1 MTQQGRAA
9 WLPSALLLL
18 WVPGSLSLRGPR
30 TVTGTVG
37 GSLSLQC
44 RYEKEYTDNN
54 KYWYKKSYFP
64 PWKKKIVETTESER
78 AVRSGRVSIRDHP
91 ANLTFTVTLQ
101 RLTEDDEGSY
111 GCGIDASWLG
121 VFRDPVF
128 QVEVSVF
135 PAPKSAPPTSISVAK
150 TSTITTSAITTSA
163 ITTSAIT
170 TSATTTLATTTPA
183 TPSATRS
190 TSSQEELQQTRGWGL
205 QVLLSL
211 LAVLLL
217 LLGGTSLLAWRM
229 VQRRIKAGENPEPLQ
244 NPSQAADPS
253 EPCYVNL
260 ELQMCPLREE
270 PVQRSQEEMVYS
282 TVECNDL
289 QKGVLCW
296 YPSLVTRKRDDP
308 ASQGLHQVVAFQGP
322 PSFSPFAL
330 YNCFKSL

>member
-1 MTQQGRAA
+1 MMLRTEAA
-9 WLPSALLLL
+9 VV
-18 WVPGSLSLRGPR
+18 VPASSLTRQVSTVSQ

-270 PVQRSQEEMVYS
+270 PVQQSQEEMVYS
-282 TVECNDL
+282 TVAAPREDL
-289 QKGVLCW
+289 HYTSVVFDPQSQDSEANGT
-296 YPSLVTRKRDDP
+296 PSQR
-308 ASQGLHQVVAFQGP
+308 
-322 PSFSPFAL
+322 SPTKEPE
-330 YNCFKSL
+330 YSVIKKT